1 MQEMNTSPVP
11 VTASAKPWW
20 QSKTILGLLP
30 ALVALVAP
38 VFGCEISD
46 GETKQLVDA
55 LSGVASLILVIAGRK
70 AARGGI
76 TL

>member
-1 MQEMNTSPVP
+1 MQETHTSQTP

-30 ALVALVAP
+30 ALVALIAP
-38 VFGCEISD
+38 ALGCEISD

-55 LSGVASLILVIAGRK
+55 LSGLASLILVIAGRK